1 MSGAAPG
8 HVATVRRHVID
19 ALTPEQV
26 VQLRGIADAILGRVD
41 PDGAMSATYTR
52 YDP

>member
-1 MSGAAPG
+1 MRQ
-8 HVATVRRHVID
+8 HVVD

-26 VQLRGIADAILGRVD
+26 SQLRDIADAILGGVD
-41 PDGAMSATYTR
+41 PDGRMSATYTR